1 MEVSKVEEIDIAVIK
16 SKEELITGIEEIKQF
31 LINPEI
37 EQSELPLK
45 HSFAP
50 GVYAREMEIPAGT
63 LLIGKIHKHRH
74 HNFLMKG
81 EIIVITESEGIKLL
95 QAPLMIVSE
104 PGTQRV
110 GYAITDTTWTTIHE
124 NSDNTEDLKVIEKRT
139 VVEDNKQYLEYKNK
153 LIKNITI

>member
-1 MEVSKVEEIDIAVIK
+1 MELKIANTEKTVVE
-16 SKEELITGIEEIKQF
+16 GMEEIKNF
-31 LINPEI
+31 LMNPTT
-37 EQSELPLK
+37 EQTELPLK

-81 EIIVITESEGIKLL
+81 SIIVLTEANGVELL

-104 PGTQRV
+104 EGTQRI
-110 GYAITDTTWTTIHE
+110 GYAVTDTVWTTIHE
-124 NSDNTEDLKVIEKRT
+124 NKDNSEDLDVIEKRT
-139 VVEDNKQYLEYKNK
+139 VVKTKAKYIEYKNK

>member
-1 MEVSKVEEIDIAVIK
+1 MELKIANTEKTVVE
-16 SKEELITGIEEIKQF
+16 GMEEIKNF
-31 LINPEI
+31 LMNPTT
-37 EQSELPLK
+37 EQTELPLK

-81 EIIVITESEGIKLL
+81 SIIVLTEANGVELL
-95 QAPLMIVSE
+95 QAPLMIVSKE
-104 PGTQRV
+104 GTQRI
-110 GYAITDTTWTTIHE
+110 GYAITDTVWTTIHE
-124 NSDNTEDLKVIEKRT
+124 NKDNSEDLDVIEKRT
-139 VVEDNKQYLEYKNK
+139 VVKTKAKYIEHKNK

>member
-1 MEVSKVEEIDIAVIK
+1 MELKTNNK
-16 SKEELITGIEEIKQF
+16 TITQGMEEIKNF
-31 LINPEI
+31 LMDPTTEKAD
-37 EQSELPLK
+37 LPIK

-50 GVYAREMEIPAGT
+50 GIYAREMTIPEGS

-81 EIIVITESEGIKLL
+81 SIIVLTEEEGVKLL

-104 PGTQRV
+104 PGTQRI
-110 GYAITDTTWTTIHE
+110 GYAVTDTIWTTVHE
-124 NSDNTEDLKVIEKRT
+124 NKDNTEDLAIIEERNVTDDK
-139 VVEDNKQYLEYKNK
+139 KKYIEYKNN

>member
-1 MEVSKVEEIDIAVIK
+1 MELKIANKEKTVVE
-16 SKEELITGIEEIKQF
+16 GMEEIKNF
-31 LINPEI
+31 LMDPTT
-37 EQSELPLK
+37 EQTELPLK

-50 GVYAREMEIPAGT
+50 GVYARELEIPAGT

-81 EIIVITESEGIKLL
+81 SILVLTETNGVELL

-104 PGTQRV
+104 EGTQRI
-110 GYAITDTTWTTIHE
+110 GYAITDTLWTTVHE
-124 NSDNTEDLKVIEKRT
+124 NKDNSEDLDVIEART
-139 VVEDNKQYLEYKNK
+139 VVKTKTKYLEYKKK

>member
-1 MEVSKVEEIDIAVIK
+1 MELKITNNEKTVVE
-16 SKEELITGIEEIKQF
+16 GMEEIKNF
-31 LINPEI
+31 LMDPTM
-37 EQSELPLK
+37 EQAELPLK

-81 EIIVITESEGIKLL
+81 SIIVLTETNGVELL

-104 PGTQRV
+104 EGTQRI
-110 GYAITDTTWTTIHE
+110 GYAVTDTVWTTIHE
-124 NSDNTEDLKVIEKRT
+124 NKDNSEDLIVIEERT
-139 VVEDNKQYLEYKNK
+139 VVKDKAKYLEYKNK
-153 LIKNITI
+153 LTKKITI

>member
-1 MEVSKVEEIDIAVIK
+1 MELKIANKEKTVVE
-16 SKEELITGIEEIKQF
+16 GMEEIKNF
-31 LINPEI
+31 LMDPTT
-37 EQSELPLK
+37 EQTELPLK

-50 GVYAREMEIPAGT
+50 GVYARELEIPAGT

-81 EIIVITESEGIKLL
+81 SILVLTEANGVELL

-104 PGTQRV
+104 EGTQRI
-110 GYAITDTTWTTIHE
+110 GYAITDTLWTTVHE
-124 NSDNTEDLKVIEKRT
+124 NKDNSEDLDAIEERT
-139 VVEDNKQYLEYKNK
+139 VVKTKTKYLEYKKK

>member
-1 MEVSKVEEIDIAVIK
+1 MELKIANKEKTVVE
-16 SKEELITGIEEIKQF
+16 GMEEIKNF
-31 LINPEI
+31 LMDPTT
-37 EQSELPLK
+37 EQTELPLK

-63 LLIGKIHKHRH
+63 LLIGKIHKHSH

-81 EIIVITESEGIKLL
+81 SIIVLTETNGVELL

-104 PGTQRV
+104 EGTQRI
-110 GYAITDTTWTTIHE
+110 GYAVTDTIWTTIHE
-124 NSDNTEDLKVIEKRT
+124 NKDNSEDLDVIEQRT
-139 VVEDNKQYLEYKNK
+139 VVKTKTKYLEYKKK

>member
-1 MEVSKVEEIDIAVIK
+1 MQLKIANTEKTVVE
-16 SKEELITGIEEIKQF
+16 GMEEIKNF
-31 LINPEI
+31 LMDPTT
-37 EQSELPLK
+37 EQTELPLK

-81 EIIVITESEGIKLL
+81 SIIVLTETNGVELL
-95 QAPLMIVSE
+95 QAPLMIDSE
-104 PGTQRV
+104 EGTQRI
-110 GYAITDTTWTTIHE
+110 GYAVTDTIWTTIHE
-124 NSDNTEDLKVIEKRT
+124 NKDNSEDLDVIEQRT
-139 VVEDNKQYLEYKNK
+139 VVKTKTKYLEYKKK

>member
-1 MEVSKVEEIDIAVIK
+1 MQI
-16 SKEELITGIEEIKQF
+16 Q
-31 LINPEI
+31 
-37 EQSELPLK
+37 LPLK

-81 EIIVITESEGIKLL
+81 SIIVLTEANGVELL

-104 PGTQRV
+104 EGTQRI
-110 GYAITDTTWTTIHE
+110 GYAITDTVWTTIHE
-124 NSDNTEDLKVIEKRT
+124 NKDDSEDLVVIEERT
-139 VVEDNKQYLEYKNK
+139 VVKDKTKYLEYKNK
-153 LIKNITI
+153 LTKKITI